1 MRGLWRWKRVTRLL
15 AAGSVGCLLTAA
27 LPWWASASGTVG
39 FSGNVL
45 QVENRLG
52 FGPLRASVTAVGRV
66 AGLRLSAANTGS
78 APRRLR
84 LEAFNADFSPAPAI
98 AMPGTIVLAPGQ
110 RRALVISVPV
120 EPGTDRRLRI
130 CATDGRHFRI
140 CGKYIL
146 RAL

>member
-1 MRGLWRWKRVTRLL
+1 MRGLQRWRQLTRLL

-27 LPWWASASGTVG
+27 HPLRTNASGTVG
-39 FSGNVL
+39 FSGTVL
-45 QVENRLG
+45 KVENSLG

-66 AGLRLSAANTGS
+66 AGLRLSGANTGN
-78 APRRLR
+78 APRRFR

-98 AMPGTIVLAPGQ
+98 AMPGPIVLAPGQ
-110 RRALVISVPV
+110 RRSLVISVPV
-120 EPGTDRRLRI
+120 EPGTDRRVRI
-130 CATDGRHFRI
+130 CATDGRDIRI